1 MIRPSQGV
9 FRVGLRSRRAVRRF
23 REWTKLLWESDERR
37 IRRKFRSELGREPD
51 LDHPVTLNEKIL
63 WLNLRHRD
71 PRWIGCSDKV
81 AVRDFVRERVG
92 ERYLVPLLGVYD
104 DANDIDLDTLPD
116 SFVIKAAHGSGW
128 NLIVRN
134 KQDLDWRQA
143 KGALQ
148 DWLAR
153 SYYSHKREWQY
164 RDVPHRLVIE
174 ELLIDENGEVP
185 DDYKVWCLRNGAE
198 ETLFLQVDMDRFTR
212 HTRNY
217 YDLDWNRLPFE
228 KVDAPNNPTDKPRP
242 EGLDEMISVARTL
255 SEGFCLVRVDFY
267 CLPDRIYFGE
277 MTFTPDAGMA
287 KFEPAEWD
295 RRLGDLIE
303 LPELNPR

>member
-1 MIRPSQGV
+1 MH
-9 FRVGLRSRRAVRRF
+9 LKTRRRIQRF
-23 REWTKLLWESDERR
+23 REGLKLLWESDETR
-37 IRRKFRSELGREPD
+37 IRRKYRSELGREPD

-63 WLNLRHRD
+63 WLNLQHRD
-71 PRWIGCSDKV
+71 PRWVACSDKV
-81 AVRDFVRERVG
+81 AVRDFVRDRIG

-104 DANDIDLDTLPD
+104 NANDIDLDTLPD
-116 SFVIKAAHGSGW
+116 SFIIKAAHGSGW
-128 NLIVRN
+128 NLVVRN
-134 KQDLDWRQA
+134 KRDLDWRETMA
-143 KGALQ
+143 TLQ

-174 ELLIDENGEVP
+174 ELLLDEIGQVP
-185 DDYKVWCLRNGAE
+185 DDYKVWCLRNGAQ
-198 ETLFLQVDMDRFTR
+198 ETLFLQVDMDRFTK

-228 KVDAPNNPTDKPRP
+228 KVDAPSNPRDKPRP
-242 EGLDEMISVARTL
+242 EGLDEMIRVARTL
-255 SEGFCLVRVDFY
+255 SEGFCLVRVDLY